1 MLGVFEQKPSGEIP
15 SGEVTLYNY
24 VLGFPIFENQTQDQ
38 ATALWDKVKDHPA
51 AKFVTSEE
59 NSSVIA
65 FLHVYGIPIMHAEWI
80 VIVSSIPE
88 KTTEVRI
95 AIFRFDFQ
103 AAYLRNAYK
112 FSFPAGEELTLEES
126 ITIMESEVGTTE
138 YIERVTLLGEN
149 YIYPYAEHWE
159 SYGTII
165 VNKYAGRTI
174 FHATS
179 IWSGTGRLIVPEE
192 QKRYQRYQLDDRF
205 KHTF

>member
-1 MLGVFEQKPSGEIP
+1 MFEQKPSGDTP
-15 SGEVTLYNY
+15 FGEVTLYNY
-24 VLGFPIFENQTQDQ
+24 VLGFPIFENQTKDQ
-38 ATALWDKVKDHPA
+38 ATALWNKVKDHPA

-65 FLHVYGIPIMHAEWI
+65 FLHVYGIPIHSGSAEWI
-80 VIVSSIPE
+80 VIVSSVPE
-88 KTTEVRI
+88 MTTEVRI
-95 AIFRFDFQ
+95 AVFRFDFQ
-103 AAYLRNAYK
+103 SAYLRNAYK
-112 FSFPAGEELTLEES
+112 FSYPAREELTLGEI

-149 YIYPYAEHWE
+149 YIYPYAVDWE

-179 IWSGTGRLIVPEE
+179 IWSGTGRLIVPEV
-192 QKRYQRYQLDDRF
+192 QKRYQRYQLDNRF
-205 KHTF
+205 KQ